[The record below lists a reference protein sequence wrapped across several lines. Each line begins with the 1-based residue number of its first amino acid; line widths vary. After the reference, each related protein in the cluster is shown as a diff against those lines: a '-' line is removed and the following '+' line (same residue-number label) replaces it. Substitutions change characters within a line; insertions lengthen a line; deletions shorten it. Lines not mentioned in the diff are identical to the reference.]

1 MDDIEIHRKKLLF
14 RAGHRGTK
22 EMDMLLGNFTD
33 KYIKLFDEVELGM
46 LSDLLDCE
54 DDLIYK
60 CLLDKESLPSLIDNR
75 VFHLLKDTAIN
86 K

>member
-1 MDDIEIHRKKLLF
+1 
-14 RAGHRGTK
+14 
-22 EMDMLLGNFTD
+22 MDMLLGNFTD

-60 CLLDKESLPSLIDNR
+60 CLLDKESLPTLMDNR

>member
-60 CLLDKESLPSLIDNR
+60 CLLDKESLPTLMDNR

>member
-1 MDDIEIHRKKLLF
+1 
-14 RAGHRGTK
+14 
-22 EMDMLLGNFTD
+22 MLLGNFTD

-60 CLLDKESLPSLIDNR
+60 CLLDKESLPTLIYNR

>member
-22 EMDMLLGNFTD
+22 EMDILLGNFAN
-33 KYIKLFDEVELGM
+33 KYIQLFDELELVM
-46 LSDLLDCE
+46 FSTLLDCE

-60 CLLDKESLPSLIDNR
+60 CLLDKESVLPGIDNR
-75 VFHLLKDTAIN
+75 IFHLLKDTAI
-86 K
+86 KK

>member
-1 MDDIEIHRKKLLF
+1 MDEIEIHRKKLLF

-22 EMDMLLGNFTD
+22 EMDMLLGNFAN
-33 KYIKLFDEVELGM
+33 KYIKLFDELELE
-46 LSDLLDCE
+46 LFNQILDID

-60 CLLDKESLPSLIDNR
+60 CLLDRATLPDLINNR
-75 VFHLLKDTAIN
+75 VFHLLKDSAIN

>member
-1 MDDIEIHRKKLLF
+1 MDDIEIHRKKLVF

-22 EMDMLLGNFTD
+22 EMDLLLGNFAM
-33 KYIKLFDEVELGM
+33 KYIKLFDENELNM
-46 LSDLLDCE
+46 FSDILDCE

-60 CLLDKESLPSLIDNR
+60 CLLDKESTPKIIDQR
-75 VFHLLKDTAIN
+75 VFRLLKDTAIN

>member
-22 EMDMLLGNFTD
+22 EMDMLLGNFTN
-33 KYIKLFDEVELGM
+33 KYIQLFDEIELVM
-46 LSDLLDCE
+46 LSTLLDCE

-60 CLLDKESLPSLIDNR
+60 CLLDKESVPSDIDNR
-75 VFHLLKDTAIN
+75 IFHLLKDTAI
-86 K
+86 KK

>member
-22 EMDMLLGNFTD
+22 EMDILLGNFAN
-33 KYIKLFDEVELGM
+33 KYIQLFDELELVM
-46 LSDLLDCE
+46 FSTLLDCE

-60 CLLDKESLPSLIDNR
+60 CLLDKESVPPEIDNR
-75 VFHLLKDTAIN
+75 IFHLLKDTAI
-86 K
+86 KK

>member
-22 EMDMLLGNFTD
+22 EMDMLLGNFAN
-33 KYIKLFDEVELGM
+33 KYIQLFDERELVM
-46 LSDLLDCE
+46 LSTLLDCE

-60 CLLDKESLPSLIDNR
+60 CLLDKESVPSEIDNR
-75 VFHLLKDTAIN
+75 IFHLLKDTAI
-86 K
+86 KK

>member
-1 MDDIEIHRKKLLF
+1 MDDIEIHRKKLVF

-22 EMDMLLGNFTD
+22 EMDLLLGNFAM
-33 KYIKLFDEVELGM
+33 KYIKLFDETELNM
-46 LSDLLDCE
+46 FSDILDCE

-60 CLLDKESLPSLIDNR
+60 CLLDKESTPKKIDQR
-75 VFHLLKDTAIN
+75 VFRLLKDTAIN

>member
-1 MDDIEIHRKKLLF
+1 
-14 RAGHRGTK
+14 
-22 EMDMLLGNFTD
+22 
-33 KYIKLFDEVELGM
+33 LFDEVELGM

-60 CLLDKESLPSLIDNR
+60 CLLDKESLPTLIDNR

>member
-60 CLLDKESLPSLIDNR
+60 CLLDKESLPTLIDNR

>member
-33 KYIKLFDEVELGM
+33 KYIKLFDEVELDM

-60 CLLDKESLPSLIDNR
+60 CLLDKESLPTLIDNR

>member
-22 EMDMLLGNFTD
+22 EMDMLLGSFAN
-33 KYIKLFDEVELGM
+33 KYIQLFDERELVM
-46 LSDLLDCE
+46 LSTLLDCE

-60 CLLDKESLPSLIDNR
+60 CLLDKESLPILMDNR

>member
-22 EMDMLLGNFTD
+22 EMDMLLGNFAN
-33 KYIKLFDEVELGM
+33 KHINLFDEVELE
-46 LSDLLDCE
+46 LFNQLLDAD

-60 CLLDKESLPSLIDNR
+60 CLLDKAALPDFMNNR
-75 VFHLLKDTAIN
+75 VFQLLKDSAI
-86 K
+86 KK

>member
-1 MDDIEIHRKKLLF
+1 MDDIEIHRKKLSF

-60 CLLDKESLPSLIDNR
+60 CLLDKESLPTLIDNR
-75 VFHLLKDTAIN
+75 VFLLLKDTAIN

>member
-1 MDDIEIHRKKLLF
+1 MDDIEIHRKKLVF

-22 EMDMLLGNFTD
+22 EMDLLLGNFAM
-33 KYIKLFDEVELGM
+33 KYIKLFDETELSM
-46 LSDLLDCE
+46 FSDILDCE

-60 CLLDKESLPSLIDNR
+60 CLLDKESTPKTIDQR
-75 VFHLLKDTAIN
+75 VFRLLKDTAIN

>member
-22 EMDMLLGNFTD
+22 EMDILLGNFAN
-33 KYIKLFDEVELGM
+33 KYIQLFDELELVM
-46 LSDLLDCE
+46 FSALLDCE

-60 CLLDKESLPSLIDNR
+60 CLLDKESLPTLMDNR

>member
-22 EMDMLLGNFTD
+22 EMDILLGNFAN
-33 KYIKLFDEVELGM
+33 KYIQLFDELELVM
-46 LSDLLDCE
+46 FSALLDFE

-60 CLLDKESLPSLIDNR
+60 CLLDKESVPSEIDNR
-75 VFHLLKDTAIN
+75 IFHLLKDTAI
-86 K
+86 KK

>member
-22 EMDMLLGNFTD
+22 EMDMLLGNFAN
-33 KYIKLFDEVELGM
+33 KYIQLFDEIELVM
-46 LSDLLDCE
+46 LSTLLDCE

-60 CLLDKESLPSLIDNR
+60 CLTNVLSFYPTKSNSKSILI
-75 VFHLLKDTAIN
+75 II
-86 K
+86 

>member
-33 KYIKLFDEVELGM
+33 KYIKLFDEVELDM

-60 CLLDKESLPSLIDNR
+60 CLLDKESAPTLIDNR